1 MTPATLIDVVI
12 GPTFELLGSK
22 YGGAHA
28 ETMLVAI
35 ALQESGLRNRE
46 QVGGPARGWWQFEV
60 GGVKGVLH
68 HPQSSAKA
76 AEVCKALHYPVDS
89 VLVQRALSHNDILAC
104 ALARLLLWTDTKPL
118 PTNES
123 DGWAYYQRNWRPGRP
138 RIERWG
144 DSWAQAVATVYEH

>member
-12 GPTFELLGSK
+12 GPTFELLGPK

-35 ALQESGLRNRE
+35 GLQESGLRNRE

-68 HPQSSAKA
+68 HPQSSMKA
-76 AEVCKALHYPVDS
+76 TEVCKALHYPVDS

-104 ALARLLLWTDTKPL
+104 AFARLLLWTDKAPL
-118 PTNES
+118 PTTES
-123 DGWAYYQRNWRPGRP
+123 DAWSYYVRNWRPGRP

-144 DSWAQAVATVYEH
+144 ANWQQAVDTVYEH